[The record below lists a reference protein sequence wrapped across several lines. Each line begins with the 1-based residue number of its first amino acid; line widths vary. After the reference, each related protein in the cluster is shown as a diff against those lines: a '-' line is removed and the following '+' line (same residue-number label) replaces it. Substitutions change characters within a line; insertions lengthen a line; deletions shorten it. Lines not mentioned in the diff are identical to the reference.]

1 MKLCEFHHFPPRI
14 VPTRIGMQ
22 SPFIMFQPSWSLME
36 RHIGNCIRRQIT
48 AIYRSNQPNNANQVH
63 GDNL

>member
-1 MKLCEFHHFPPRI
+1 
-14 VPTRIGMQ
+14 
-22 SPFIMFQPSWSLME
+22 LME